1 MTTSNKSSITTE
13 SSITTTQTQTPAEI
27 SSNSPAT
34 TGFSTE
40 TTLPLSTTRTG
51 DGTVTLHP
59 SKTESS
65 TSYSSSPVSKIASQT
80 SEHTASVS
88 GSGQGPTATSNTRT
102 EETAS
107 TPSATVTESSLGVTS
122 TKAELSVVPSEL
134 STKEGVTSSSNQRT
148 LNDVTATDLSHSSV
162 RSTAETPST
171 DTEKSAVPVS
181 TVIPDSSTVA
191 PTATS
196 PITTNSPSQTEVS
209 QITGSSNTVPN
220 TERVPIGSTRSDITD
235 RESNTPPDFR
245 EKVSSTASVASELGD
260 ERTASVGTN
269 PMTHL
274 STTAESPAEISSN
287 SPATTGFSTET
298 TLPLSTTRT
307 GDGTAT
313 LNPSKTESSTS
324 YSSSPVSK
332 TASQASEQTASVSGS
347 GQGPTATSNARTEET
362 ASTPSA
368 TVMESSLA
376 VTFRKA
382 ELSVVPSELSTKE
395 GVTSSSNQ
403 RTLNDVTA
411 TDLSHSS
418 VRSTAGTPSTDTETS
433 ALPVSTVIP
442 DSSTV
447 APTATS
453 PVTTN
458 SPSQTEVSQI
468 TGSSNTV
475 PNTERVPTGSTRS
488 DITDGESNTPPA
500 FTEKVSSTASVASE
514 LGDES
519 TASVATNPMTHLS
532 TTAETPAEISSRT
545 MFSSALTGLDSSFSS
560 TSERSSVYNS
570 ISNSVQISTL
580 TERITANETVTIS
593 STTTKS
599 VIPITF
605 SNTTISQVSSTF
617 STPNI
622 AVSSPT
628 TATTIIPANP
638 TKTSLTSK
646 STVIVATV
654 VTAGYS
660 SSKNTKP
667 TVRSTAPEAGTVSG
681 ITETTLPQGT
691 CTSLIF
697 SLQLEKVTSEV
708 IKLNWKPQG
717 GTRDSPYTVY
727 LLRDNTVRN
736 KSTTNETSTEFGNLV
751 PGYEYIISV
760 EVLTCAKK
768 INTSKRVRTE
778 AKTFDGKTRITNKN
792 FRPEYNNK
800 SSKEFKDFEKTL
812 IEEIRKNLP
821 PEMQKL
827 LDEGKMRIVINNLR
841 NGSILVDFM
850 IVLDVGENVTKTELT
865 DAFTE
870 AFNNSTEFLTDHNTT
885 LIEETNSC
893 ETGLNDCS
901 EHAICN
907 VSGPTYSCQCQAG
920 FTDFSPSVP
929 GRDCQESSGTTAPSR
944 QPSTSKPSV
953 ESISPTQESETAP
966 ATSINTTVPLPML
979 SPQSTSL
986 IYPTTVNVTNLI
998 TSLITTTL
1006 HPTIVVTSTNTV
1018 SKVPISNITLISPT
1032 GSTIV
1037 TNTAIGK
1044 STPTDK
1050 TTPIYRDTRATT
1062 ETNFSTSATTETRV
1076 TLPVSSSVPTK
1087 STYTYSVNNTALE
1100 TTRLGTIATEST
1112 TAPVSNAVL
1121 TNGTSRPSPTTD
1133 TNDTSTAP
1141 STSTILDATKTPSPL
1156 SSTQKSLSSA
1166 ASSTERIFTES
1177 SNTSS
1182 TDTSRAT
1189 LTTPLG
1195 TIATQATAALMSNAV
1210 RTNGTSRPSATM
1222 DTNDTSTAPSTIT
1235 SVDTTKTPSPV
1246 STTQKSLSSTASSTV
1261 RLTGSSDTSST
1272 DTSSITMIPQPRTTS
1287 ASSTTKMPTTFST
1300 IPVTPPYRS
1309 TIVTSPET
1317 FSRTIRSTAIVT
1329 GSTTNPI
1336 LTTTSEACT
1345 PVDFSIQ
1352 LEQVTS
1358 EKIQFNWKPQG
1369 GGRGRTYTAS
1379 LLGENT
1385 VVNKNTG
1392 DKTSITFENLLPGH
1406 EYTISVEDSTCD
1418 KKINI
1423 SMMVR
1428 TASKNFKGQT
1438 RLIDQVFKSEYRN
1451 KSSAAFKDFEKKFI
1465 AEIRKKLTGE
1475 FKNLFDTGKMRIV
1488 IDSLI
1493 NGSVTVLFNM
1503 VMPVEQNLTQ
1513 TTVSDA
1519 LIKALNESALG
1530 QVDLKNTFIA
1540 ARNSCEAGFNDCSQH
1555 ALCTPDEAIYSCKCK
1570 PGFSDHSPGVPG
1582 RVCQDINEC
1591 ATNTSSCSRLATC
1604 NNTVGSYECN
1614 CNPGIKD
1621 GNPTN
1626 PGRQCTDPVL
1636 CFSSPKLCSTQNNDC
1651 LDSKNRIC
1659 SSKQA
1664 FACEILFKNLVF
1676 GPELYNS
1683 ENQRYQNLSQSITTD
1698 VVKQMRI
1705 SLRDDSFDIIVVG
1718 FRPGSVIAYFVSL
1731 LQGQQT
1737 IDENTLQANLSKIV
1751 KDVFGNE
1758 TEVTVQS
1765 IPTSSETNLAWKTAV
1780 IVLGVLL
1787 GVTLIVALLI
1797 LSVCLWMRS
1806 KAGEYWLEPKGLL
1819 GNFAY
1824 QYL

>member
-1 MTTSNKSSITTE
+1 
-13 SSITTTQTQTPAEI
+13 
-27 SSNSPAT
+27 
-34 TGFSTE
+34 
-40 TTLPLSTTRTG
+40 
-51 DGTVTLHP
+51 
-59 SKTESS
+59 
-65 TSYSSSPVSKIASQT
+65 
-80 SEHTASVS
+80 
-88 GSGQGPTATSNTRT
+88 
-102 EETAS
+102 
-107 TPSATVTESSLGVTS
+107 
-122 TKAELSVVPSEL
+122 
-134 STKEGVTSSSNQRT
+134 
-148 LNDVTATDLSHSSV
+148 
-162 RSTAETPST
+162 
-171 DTEKSAVPVS
+171 
-181 TVIPDSSTVA
+181 
-191 PTATS
+191 
-196 PITTNSPSQTEVS
+196 
-209 QITGSSNTVPN
+209 
-220 TERVPIGSTRSDITD
+220 
-235 RESNTPPDFR
+235 
-245 EKVSSTASVASELGD
+245 
-260 ERTASVGTN
+260 
-269 PMTHL
+269 MTHL
-274 STTAESPAEISSN
+274 STTAETPAEISSN

-313 LNPSKTESSTS
+313 LTPSKTESSTS
-324 YSSSPVSK
+324 YSSSPVLKS
-332 TASQASEQTASVSGS
+332 ASQASEQTASVSVSEQGS
-347 GQGPTATSNARTEET
+347 TATSNARTEET
-362 ASTPSA
+362 SSTPSA
-368 TVMESSLA
+368 TVTESSLG
-376 VTFRKA
+376 VTSTKA
-382 ELSVVPSELSTKE
+382 EFSVVTSGLSTKE

-418 VRSTAGTPSTDTETS
+418 VRSTAGTASTDTEKS

-475 PNTERVPTGSTRS
+475 PNTERVPIGSTRS
-488 DITDGESNTPPA
+488 NITDGESNTPPA

-519 TASVATNPMTHLS
+519 TASVGTNPMTHLS
-532 TTAETPAEISSRT
+532 PTAQTPAEISSRT

-560 TSERSSVYNS
+560 TSESSSVSNS

-605 SNTTISQVSSTF
+605 SNTTIFQVSSTF

-654 VTAGYS
+654 VTAGDS

-691 CTSLIF
+691 CS
-697 SLQLEKVTSEV
+697 
-708 IKLNWKPQG
+708 

-736 KSTTNETSTEFGNLV
+736 KSTTNETSIEFGNLV

-800 SSKEFKDFEKTL
+800 SSKEFKDFEKTF

-821 PEMQKL
+821 PEMQRL
-827 LDEGKMRIVINNLR
+827 LDEGKMHIVINNLR

-929 GRDCQESSGTTAPSR
+929 GRDCQETSGTTAPSR

-953 ESISPTQESETAP
+953 ESISPTQESATAP

-1032 GSTIV
+1032 GSTTI

-1050 TTPIYRDTRATT
+1050 TTPIYRDTGATT

-1087 STYTYSVNNTALE
+1087 STYTYSINNTALE

-1156 SSTQKSLSSA
+1156 SSTQKSLSST

-1177 SNTSS
+1177 SNTSP

-1195 TIATQATAALMSNAV
+1195 TIAT
-1210 RTNGTSRPSATM
+1210 P
-1222 DTNDTSTAPSTIT
+1222 STA
-1235 SVDTTKTPSPV
+1235 
-1246 STTQKSLSSTASSTV
+1246 ASSTV
-1261 RLTGSSDTSST
+1261 RLTTGSSDTSST
-1272 DTSSITMIPQPRTTS
+1272 DTSSITMILQPRTTS

-1300 IPVTPPYRS
+1300 IPMTPPYKS
-1309 TIVTSPET
+1309 TIVTSIY
-1317 FSRTIRSTAIVT
+1317 SY
-1329 GSTTNPI
+1329 
-1336 LTTTSEACT
+1336 T

-1379 LLGENT
+1379 LLGENK

-1392 DKTSITFENLLPGH
+1392 DKTSITFEDLLPGH

-1530 QVDLKNTFIA
+1530 RVDLKSTFIA
-1540 ARNSCEAGFNDCSQH
+1540 
-1555 ALCTPDEAIYSCKCK
+1555 
-1570 PGFSDHSPGVPG
+1570 
-1582 RVCQDINEC
+1582 DINEC

-1626 PGRQCTDPVL
+1626 PGRKCTG
-1636 CFSSPKLCSTQNNDC
+1636 
-1651 LDSKNRIC
+1651 
-1659 SSKQA
+1659 KQA

-1751 KDVFGNE
+1751 KNVFGNE

-1787 GVTLIVALLI
+1787 GVTLIAALLI